1 MPHGMGYGKKK
12 KGNMTDADMGGQ
24 GTGQAYMGG
33 ESVGG
38 PGVQHASND
47 MAADGH
53 RCEAKFPLK
62 GGFFTRK
69 PKHGQA

>member
-1 MPHGMGYGKKK
+1 MPPGMGYGKKK

-24 GTGQAYMGG
+24 GTGSAYMGG

-38 PGVQHASND
+38 PGVEHPSND

-53 RCEAKFPLK
+53 KKVGAFRLK